1 MALLLVLLCDMGVF
15 AELHKGRNESVANVD
30 FEKNRSD
37 NSDGKMPYNVSLNEV
52 TSTSLP
58 SSSPSPVIMR
68 PIETG
73 KKPINN
79 DVKEKVTASSP
90 DNDYQLMRRAFD
102 TFNEQMEIHM
112 NFYGNE
118 MTFLTKKLNTLK
130 DKLNTLEIL
139 HHEIDQVMN
148 RQNGADQ
155 KLHMIQDALFGSQSI
170 TGKLDRL
177 EFSMERLHERI
188 DELQEKQSRLKFTS
202 QTVQTKRIKETDDS
216 SSDSDEQF
224 RNVESKIEQLV
235 AFVHSFAELN
245 RLESTDIL
253 NRLGNMQSQLIQFFD
268 VKGTIIN
275 NQVSQQSEN
284 DTTKHGF
291 EMVDETTPLNDTNE
305 LKDDSNG
312 INGTAVNGNDAT
324 EIPSTLSNLND
335 DKNSSNSNLRSL
347 RKRKRMT
354 NMVS

>member
-15 AELHKGRNESVANVD
+15 AELHEGRNESVANVD
-30 FEKNRSD
+30 FEKSIR
-37 NSDGKMPYNVSLNEV
+37 DGKMPYNVSLNEV
-52 TSTSLP
+52 TSLSSS
-58 SSSPSPVIMR
+58 SSSPVAVR
-68 PIETG
+68 PIEME
-73 KKPINN
+73 KKSINN

-90 DNDYQLMRRAFD
+90 DNDYQSMRRAFD
-102 TFNEQMEIHM
+102 KFNDKMEIYM

-148 RQNGADQ
+148 RQSAADQ

-177 EFSMERLHERI
+177 EFSMERMHERI

-202 QTVQTKRIKETDDS
+202 QTVQTKRIIKNDDTL
-216 SSDSDEQF
+216 SDSDEQF

-268 VKGTIIN
+268 VKGSIIN
-275 NQVSQQSEN
+275 NQIGQQSEN

-291 EMVDETTPLNDTNE
+291 EMVEETTPFDDKNV
-305 LKDDSNG
+305 LKDDAIG
-312 INGTAVNGNDAT
+312 INGSAVNGNVAT
-324 EIPSTLSNLND
+324 EMPSTLSNLND
-335 DKNSSNSNLRSL
+335 DKNSSNSNLKSL

-354 NMVS
+354 NMVGR

>member
-1 MALLLVLLCDMGVF
+1 MALLLVLLSDMGVF
-15 AELHKGRNESVANVD
+15 AELHEDRNESVANVE
-30 FEKNRSD
+30 FEKSGN
-37 NSDGKMPYNVSLNEV
+37 DGKMLYNVSLNEV

-58 SSSPSPVIMR
+58 SSLLSSTVAVR
-68 PIETG
+68 PMEMG
-73 KKPINN
+73 KKSIND
-79 DVKEKVTASSP
+79 DVKEKVTVSSP
-90 DNDYQLMRRAFD
+90 DNDYQSIRRAFD
-102 TFNEQMEIHM
+102 TFNEKMEIHM

-148 RQNGADQ
+148 RQNAADQ

-177 EFSMERLHERI
+177 EFSMERMHERI

-202 QTVQTKRIKETDDS
+202 QTEQTKRIKESDDTL
-216 SSDSDEQF
+216 SDSDEQF

-275 NQVSQQSEN
+275 NQIGQPNEN
-284 DTTKHGF
+284 DTIKNGF
-291 EMVDETTPLNDTNE
+291 EMVAETTTLNDTNV
-305 LKDDSNG
+305 LKDDTNR
-312 INGTAVNGNDAT
+312 INDTAVNEDGTT
-324 EIPSTLSNLND
+324 EMPSTLLNSND
-335 DKNSSNSNLRSL
+335 DKNSNLKSI

-354 NMVS
+354 NMVSW